1 MRGGTA
7 NCTVK
12 ISDDLIGSPFVKKI
26 DILIAMNQS
35 SIDKFLPQMSDDG
48 LILVNSS
55 IIKKVPQQ
63 GNIKVVEIPAA
74 EVCEKISYARGT
86 NICIIGALAACT
98 DLFDKECYEEGIR
111 YYFAKKPQF
120 HEKNLAAFWAGYE
133 YVAKG

>member
-1 MRGGTA
+1 M
-7 NCTVK
+7 
-12 ISDDLIGSPFVKKI
+12 KKI
-26 DILIAMNQS
+26 DILIAMNQP

-55 IIKKVPQQ
+55 IIKKVPQK

-111 YYFAKKPQF
+111 HYFAKKPQF
-120 HEKNLAAFWAGYE
+120 HENNLAAFWAGYE